1 MKTKKYL
8 YFATG
13 GGADATSE
21 SVAVLADDICTVV
34 PLSSG
39 AALMYYRGTDD
50 TINSIKFAFADTMA
64 TTGHGVKPLAKAIAE
79 ACNAGPHTDGMTDM
93 VDLDNNIF
101 YPGLSY
107 ITGLDIFLA
116 TQIDF

>member
-21 SVAVLADDICTVV
+21 SVSVLADDICTVV
-34 PLSSG
+34 PLNSG
-39 AALMYYRGTDD
+39 SALMYYKAGD
-50 TINSIKFAFADTMA
+50 TINAIKFAFADTMA
-64 TTGHGVKPLAKAIAE
+64 STGHGVGPLAKAIAE

-107 ITGLDIFLA
+107 ITGVDIFLDH
-116 TQIDF
+116 QIDF